1 MNGQKKKS
9 AGNSGATLRFEL
21 EIASQ
26 TDDSTNEFSYAHL
39 VEDALKKVLTFYN
52 FLCYSKAASQLRWGD
67 MYLFF
72 GLCELLCCVPF
83 QASHFD

>member
-26 TDDSTNEFSYAHL
+26 TDDSSNEFSYAYL
-39 VEDALKKVLTFYN
+39 VEDALKKVLTFCI
-52 FLCYSKAASQLRWGD
+52 FLAILKQPQ
-67 MYLFF
+67 
-72 GLCELLCCVPF
+72 CCVGGACAF
-83 QASHFD
+83 S